1 MTASSGVVQPHIEEE
16 GPGGAAHGTKGIDT
30 ALLGMMLFIASELMF
45 FAGLFGVYFNVRS
58 STPVW
63 PPEGIDFIEPFPL
76 TAVGTVVLVL
86 SSFTIQW
93 AIWRV
98 RKGDRTGLVRGL
110 AVTLLLGVVFL
121 GIQMYEYYHFV
132 TAYNFGIDSG
142 AYGTL
147 FYTLTG
153 FHGAHVFGG
162 IVGISVILLRAL
174 QGQFSAR
181 HHIAVEAVS
190 AYWHFVDVVWIAL
203 FVTIYLLK

>member
-30 ALLGMMLFIASELMF
+30 ALLGMMLFIASEIMF

-76 TAVGTVVLVL
+76 TAVGTVLLVL

-93 AIWRV
+93 AIWRI

-110 AVTLLLGVVFL
+110 AVTLLLGGVFL

-132 TAYNFGIDSG
+132 TEYNFGIDSG

-153 FHGAHVFGG
+153 FHGAHVTAG
-162 IVGISVILLRAL
+162 VIWLCSLLAIDYRRGLQPSDAL
-174 QGQFSAR
+174 NVDLA
-181 HHIAVEAVS
+181 AL
-190 AYWHFVDVVWIAL
+190 YWHFVDVVWIVIFTL
-203 FVTIYLLK
+203 VYLIK

>member
-1 MTASSGVVQPHIEEE
+1 VTASSGVVQPHIEEE

-30 ALLGMMLFIASELMF
+30 ALLGMMLFIASEIMF

-76 TAVGTVVLVL
+76 TAVGTVLLVL

-93 AIWRV
+93 AIWRI

-110 AVTLLLGVVFL
+110 AITLLLGVVFL

>member
-1 MTASSGVVQPHIEEE
+1 VTASSGVVQPHIEEE

-30 ALLGMMLFIASELMF
+30 ALLGMMLFIASEIMF

-76 TAVGTVVLVL
+76 TAVGTVLLVL

-93 AIWRV
+93 AIWRI

-110 AVTLLLGVVFL
+110 AVTLLLGGVFL

>member
-30 ALLGMMLFIASELMF
+30 ALLGMMLFIASEIMF

-76 TAVGTVVLVL
+76 TAVGTVLLVL

-93 AIWRV
+93 AIWRI
-98 RKGDRTGLVRGL
+98 RKGDRTGLIRGL
-110 AVTLLLGVVFL
+110 AITLLLGVVFL

>member
-1 MTASSGVVQPHIEEE
+1 VTASGAVIKPSVEEQGQPE
-16 GPGGAAHGTKGIDT
+16 GAHGQKGIDT
-30 ALLGMMLFIASELMF
+30 ALLGMMLFIASEIMF

-76 TAVGTVVLVL
+76 TAVGTVLLVL

-93 AIWRV
+93 AIWRI

-110 AVTLLLGVVFL
+110 AVTLLLGGVFL

>member
-1 MTASSGVVQPHIEEE
+1 VTASSGVVQPHIEEE
-16 GPGGAAHGTKGIDT
+16 GPGGAAHGTKGVDT
-30 ALLGMMLFIASELMF
+30 ALLGMMLFIASEIMF

-76 TAVGTVVLVL
+76 TAVGTVLLVL

-93 AIWRV
+93 AIWRI

-110 AVTLLLGVVFL
+110 VVTLLLGGVFL

>member
-30 ALLGMMLFIASELMF
+30 ALLGMMLFIASEIMF

-76 TAVGTVVLVL
+76 TAVGTVLLVL

-93 AIWRV
+93 AIWRI

-110 AVTLLLGVVFL
+110 VVTLLLGGVFL

>member
-30 ALLGMMLFIASELMF
+30 ALLGMMLFIASEIMF

-76 TAVGTVVLVL
+76 TAVGTALLVL

-93 AIWRV
+93 AIWRI

-110 AVTLLLGVVFL
+110 AVTILLGIVFL